1 MSRLAFVARELGRT
15 VRRNPGTVLSAVM
28 SLTLLFVLFN
38 MFWVASR
45 TVDELYQSVVADLRM
60 EVFIP
65 DSTADSSITMMGT
78 QIRSIDGVR
87 SVSYVSRESARE
99 ELIRI
104 VGVDLLVSDTI
115 NPLPRS
121 FILTFDHEYLTIEK
135 LAAVERQLPAITG
148 ASQIQYGRKWLES
161 TVQTRAVVRRVGLI
175 IGFFILLATVI
186 SSTNNIRL
194 MSRARAAGLQQM
206 QLLGAGPWLIAM
218 PFVLEGALL
227 CGLGSAFAWGAIVY
241 GRGQLDFIKIA
252 ISVPAAED
260 IIVFCFMTIVLGAI
274 SGYYGV
280 RRLLD

>member
-1 MSRLAFVARELGRT
+1 MSRLGFVVRELGRT
-15 VRRNPGTVLSAVM
+15 IRRNPGTVLSAIM

-45 TVDELYQSVVADLRM
+45 TVDNLYQSVVSDLRM
-60 EVFIP
+60 EVFVP
-65 DSTADSSITMMGT
+65 DSTADSSVTLMGER
-78 QIRSIDGVR
+78 IRSIDGVR

-99 ELIRI
+99 ELFQM
-104 VGVDLLVSDTI
+104 VGVDLLASDTL

-121 FILTFDHEYLTIEK
+121 FVLTFEHQYLTSGHLADIE
-135 LAAVERQLPAITG
+135 AQLTALTG
-148 ASQIQYGRKWLES
+148 ATQIQYGRKWLES
-161 TVQTRAVVRRVGLI
+161 TEQTRVVVRRVGLI

-218 PFVLEGALL
+218 PFVLEGAIL
-227 CGLGSAFAWGAIVY
+227 CGLGSALAWGALIY

-252 ISVPAAED
+252 ISLPAVKD
-260 IIVFCFMTIVLGAI
+260 IIVFCLMTIVLGAI